1 MQELDDY
8 INKVKHLPPA
18 PRVLPQLLPLLN
30 QADVD
35 CGRVVELIT
44 YDQSLTAA
52 VIQTCNSAYFAGR
65 SPVDDLQEAITR
77 LGFRE
82 VYQIVLAV
90 SGARVL
96 GPAQKGYGIGEGEL
110 WKHSVCT
117 AVAAQIMA
125 EDKEEDTSLAFT
137 AALMHDVGKL
147 VLAGALEDIYAKV
160 VQETEANQYSL
171 LETEKKLLGVQ
182 HAEIGGRLLARW
194 KFPANLVS
202 AVWFH
207 HSPAAAKPYEQLAA
221 FVYLGNM
228 IAHFLGFGFGHQAFA
243 LRGRSDALEVLNF
256 TPDDL
261 ARYMIKTVER
271 FDEVQKLFGVLPDK

>member
-18 PRVLPQLLPLLN
+18 PKVLPELLALLN
-30 QADVD
+30 DDEVD
-35 CGRVVELIT
+35 TSRVVDVIT
-44 YDQSLTAA
+44 FDQSLTAA
-52 VIQTCNSAYFAGR
+52 VLQMCNSACFGGGR
-65 SPVDDLQEAITR
+65 AVDDIQEAIQR
-77 LGFRE
+77 IGFQQ

-90 SGARVL
+90 SGSRVL
-96 GPAQKGYGIGEGEL
+96 GPEQKGYGIAEGEL

-117 AVAAQIMA
+117 AVAARTMA
-125 EDKEEDTSLAFT
+125 EELGEDRNVVFT
-137 AALMHDVGKL
+137 AALMHDIGKL
-147 VLAGALEDIYAKV
+147 VLAQALESIYSKV
-160 VQETEANQYSL
+160 IEETESNQYSL

-207 HSPAAAKPYEQLAA
+207 HQPRAAAAHERIAS

-228 IAHFLGFGFGHQAFA
+228 ITHFLGHGYGHQAFA
-243 LRGRSDALEVLNF
+243 LRGRAEALDILDLSA
-256 TPDDL
+256 DDL
-261 ARYMIKTVER
+261 PKFMIKTLEQ
-271 FDEVQKLFGVLPDK
+271 FDQVQKLFGVNLDS